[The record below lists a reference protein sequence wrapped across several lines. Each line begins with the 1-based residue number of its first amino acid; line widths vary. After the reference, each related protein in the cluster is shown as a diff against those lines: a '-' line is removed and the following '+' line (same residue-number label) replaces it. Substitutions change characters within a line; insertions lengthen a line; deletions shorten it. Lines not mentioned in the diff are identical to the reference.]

1 LRISSSCTFTPSPSE
16 MYQHRVY
23 RNVNESDELRD
34 AGGESLF
41 HTDSKT
47 EKLYSFPRKN
57 QAIS

>member
-1 LRISSSCTFTPSPSE
+1 